1 MTKPSDKTAVLFP
14 GQGSQYLG
22 MAAEFL
28 QQSADAR
35 ALMAQ
40 AETICGFPL
49 QRLCQD
55 GPMAELTTVA
65 VLQPAITVVNMIC
78 WQELKKAGFA
88 ADILAGHSLGEYA
101 ALYAA
106 GVLTAQDT
114 LRLVT
119 ERGRLMAREGELHP
133 GSMRAVLGLTIGQVE
148 EVLDAVDG
156 VVVVA
161 NHNTLTQVVVS
172 GETAVLD
179 AAAARVADRGGKCI
193 PLKVSVANHSPLVAG
208 AVPDFSRIMA
218 EIPFNP
224 PATPLFFN
232 VTAATEEDP
241 DAIRSIMARQIAS
254 RVRWYEIVG
263 KLIDSGIKH
272 FVEVGPKTVL
282 SGLVKKILPPDSD
295 CRVSQV
301 ETPAAVISLLS

>member
-1 MTKPSDKTAVLFP
+1 MTETREKTAVLFP

-35 ALMAQ
+35 ELMAQ
-40 AETICGFPL
+40 AETMSGFPL
-49 QRLCQD
+49 RRLCQE

-78 WQELKKAGFA
+78 WQELKKAGFS

-106 GVLTAQDT
+106 GVLTAQDS

-156 VVVVA
+156 IIVIA

-172 GETAVLD
+172 GDTAALD
-179 AAAARVADRGGKCI
+179 AAAAQVADRGGKCI

-218 EIPFNP
+218 GIPFNP

-241 DAIRSIMARQIAS
+241 NIIRSIMARQIAS
-254 RVRWYEIVG
+254 RVRWYEIIG
-263 KLIDSGIKH
+263 KMIDSGIKH

-282 SGLVKKILPPDSD
+282 SGLVKKILPPDGD

-301 ETPAAVISLLS
+301 DTPAAVVSLLS